1 MNPISVV
8 IITKNE
14 AGTLVKSIPLL
25 KQISNDIIVIDNNS
39 TDQTVTIATAYG
51 CRVYQKEWTGYGA
64 NKNKGIQL
72 ARYNWILSVDGDE
85 IPDQQLI
92 NAIKAL
98 AYDHDKTVYDIAFK
112 TYFGSKLIR
121 FGNWGRDHHIR
132 LFNKRHVKWTETPV
146 HETLLLPQNAA
157 VKKLDG
163 NLHHYSVKNREEYQK
178 KTIHYS
184 QLSALKYLKAGK
196 KSGFVKM
203 YLAPLFHFVK
213 TYLFLLG
220 FLDGKEGFIISR
232 MAFKNTWL
240 KYYYLSKATQSIR
253 YKPVYRHEV
262 PAIAYKLN
270 AHARVE

>member
-1 MNPISVV
+1 MNPISIV

-25 KQISNDIIVIDNNS
+25 KQISDDIIVIDNNS

-51 CRVYQKEWTGYGA
+51 CKVYQKAWIGYGA

-85 IPDQQLI
+85 IPDQALI
-92 NAIKAL
+92 NSIKAT
-98 AYDHDKTVYDIAFK
+98 APGDDKTVYDIAFK
-112 TYFGSKLIR
+112 TYFGKKLIR

-132 LFNKRHVKWTETPV
+132 LFNRQHVKWNETPV
-146 HETLLLPQNAA
+146 HETLQLPQNVI

-163 NLHHYSVKNREEYQK
+163 NLHHYSVENRAEYEK

-184 QLSALKYLKAGK
+184 QLSAIKYLKAGK
-196 KSGFVKM
+196 KSGLVKQ
-203 YLAPLFHFVK
+203 YLAPVFHFVK

-220 FLDGKEGFIISR
+220 FLDGREGFIISR

-240 KYYYLSKATQSIR
+240 KYYYLSKATQSLR
-253 YKPVYRHEV
+253 DKPIYQHDV
-262 PAIAYKLN
+262 PTVAYKLN
-270 AHARVE
+270 THARVE